1 MNVPYNTGKVLIG
14 SAYDMNPLKP
24 KYVEQDPDM
33 LEIQSY
39 LIYDPRVMNRQYWTN
54 RFYAALSLIVFMI
67 LILSI

>member
-24 KYVEQDPDM
+24 KYVEQDGDM

-39 LIYDPRVMNRQYWTN
+39 LLYEPKVLNRQYWMN
-54 RFYAALSLIVFMI
+54 RVYAASALILFMI